1 MKCDNLAGQAVS
13 LRHQNRKTGHQGN
26 PLRGTLRR
34 AGESAEPRYQARAV
48 PEFLAG
54 SEARSALIGLRH
66 LLAKPLQRRAQ
77 DA

>member
-13 LRHQNRKTGHQGN
+13 LRHQNGKQATRATDSAARSDAEEN
-26 PLRGTLRR
+26 RR
-34 AGESAEPRYQARAV
+34 SRYQARAV

-54 SEARSALIGLRH
+54 REARSALIGLRH